1 MAAGASGDTP
11 GIFSALA
18 DPLLE
23 RPSVCPRQ
31 RRSLGVCWDP
41 TLVGYIRLLS
51 ESLAQLSLAAFDK
64 VVTATSGFRLRPGQ
78 HAMAECVAQTLA
90 RADLGEHASPTKAIA
105 VIQAGTGVG
114 KSAAYASTAI
124 ALALERK
131 TRVLISTAT
140 VALQEQL
147 MTKDLPA
154 LARTMDQPFV
164 FALAKGRGRYVCKL
178 KLERLV
184 GSGAASD
191 PLFDADDEVP
201 TAPTSRFASPLSE
214 EAREERRMQLF
225 DTMASSLATGS
236 WDGDRDSLAETP
248 DARDWSTVA
257 AERHT
262 CTVRHCPR
270 FRDCSYYQARTKL
283 SEANVI
289 VANHDLVLASLG
301 MKTLPDLDNC
311 LVIFDEG
318 HHLPAV
324 ALDQFSSAMDM
335 SNLRWLDKLPK
346 ILQEVSSKLQVELSE
361 DVNTVTSQLK
371 GALTTLA
378 RLAMYL
384 VWAHT
389 GQFAAGPPQGK
400 SAPTGGSDPH
410 SGGAW
415 GPGSAQGEGQD
426 GTLRFANGVLPEVL
440 TDPVTQIHAQA
451 AGLSKALEA
460 LGVEVKAVAKEDPS
474 QALLCAQLYA
484 KLGAL
489 APRLS
494 SVVSTANLLL
504 EHGAQPLAKW
514 LQADSEHGY
523 LTMTAHACPIVPG
536 DLLRQFLW
544 SQVRG
549 AVVTSASLTSCGSFD
564 FFLNEAGLINN
575 PNVQALEVASPF
587 DYATQGTLTVV
598 HTRADPKQADAY
610 TREMVGELLLDL
622 AEVEHGAL
630 VLFTSRAQMRL
641 ATEALGTGLQQVV
654 LVQGTQS
661 RTRLLASHA
670 ARVEAGLPSVIFG
683 MQSFGEGLDLPGTL
697 CETVFITKLP
707 FAPPS
712 DPVDE
717 ARAEWLRSVGRDPF
731 NELVIPATGI
741 KLLQWTGRAIRT
753 EDDRA
758 RVICYDKRLIQQ
770 AYGRRMLAGLPPYR
784 VEQRG
789 N

>member
-1 MAAGASGDTP
+1 MAA
-11 GIFSALA
+11 
-18 DPLLE
+18 
-23 RPSVCPRQ
+23 
-31 RRSLGVCWDP
+31 
-41 TLVGYIRLLS
+41 
-51 ESLAQLSLAAFDK
+51 
-64 VVTATSGFRLRPGQ
+64 
-78 HAMAECVAQTLA
+78 CVATTLA
-90 RADLGEHASPTKAIA
+90 RADLGEHATPTKAIA

-124 ALALERK
+124 ALALARK
-131 TRVLISTAT
+131 TRVVISTAT

-147 MTKDLPA
+147 MAKDLPA
-154 LARTMDQPFV
+154 LAATLGQPFA

-184 GSGAASD
+184 GSGGNDA
-191 PLFDADDEVP
+191 LFDADED
-201 TAPTSRFASPLSE
+201 APSATRYASPLSE
-214 EAREERRMQLF
+214 EAIEERRCRLYE
-225 DTMASSLATGS
+225 TMANTLANCS
-236 WDGDRDSLAETP
+236 WDGDRDTLMDAP
-248 DARDWSTVA
+248 DPRDWSMVA

-270 FRDCSYYQARTKL
+270 FSSCSYYQARIRL

-324 ALDQFSSAMDM
+324 ALDQFASAMDM

-346 ILQEVSSKLQVELSE
+346 TLQEVSSKLNLHLGE
-361 DVNTVTSQLK
+361 DVQTVTSQLK
-371 GALTTLA
+371 AALTTLA
-378 RLAMYL
+378 RMAMEL
-384 VWAHT
+384 VWAQT
-389 GQFAAGPPQGK
+389 GKNA
-400 SAPTGGSDPH
+400 H
-410 SGGAW
+410 
-415 GPGSAQGEGQD
+415 GEGQD
-426 GTLRFANGVLPEVL
+426 GTLRFANGVLPDDLV
-440 TDPVTQIHAQA
+440 DPVTQIHAQA
-451 AGLSKALEA
+451 AGLSKVLEA
-460 LGVEVKAVAKEDPS
+460 LGVDVKAVAKEDPS
-474 QALLCAQLYA
+474 QAVLCAQLYA
-484 KLGAL
+484 QLGAL
-489 APRLS
+489 APRLG

-504 EHGAQPLAKW
+504 EHGEQPLAKW
-514 LQADSEHGY
+514 LEIESSHGY
-523 LTMTAHACPIVPG
+523 LTATAHACPIVPG

-549 AVVTSASLTSCGSFD
+549 AIVTSASLTSCGSFD
-564 FFLNEAGLINN
+564 YFLKEAGLSNK
-575 PNVQALEVASPF
+575 PYVTALEVASPF
-587 DYATQGTLTVV
+587 EYATQGTLTVV

-610 TREMVGELLLDL
+610 TAEMVHLLMTDI
-622 AEVEHGAL
+622 EQVQRGAL
-630 VLFTSRAQMRL
+630 VLFTSRAQMRS
-641 ATEALGTGLQQVV
+641 ATEALPGHLIDMV

-670 ARVEAGLPSVIFG
+670 ARVASGMPSVLFG
-683 MQSFGEGLDLPGTL
+683 LQSFGEGLDLPGEL
-697 CETVFITKLP
+697 CETVFIAKLP

-753 EDDRA
+753 EADRA
-758 RVICYDKRLIQQ
+758 QVICYDKRLTQQ

-784 VEQRG
+784 METRPV
-789 N
+789 

>member
-1 MAAGASGDTP
+1 MAA
-11 GIFSALA
+11 
-18 DPLLE
+18 
-23 RPSVCPRQ
+23 
-31 RRSLGVCWDP
+31 
-41 TLVGYIRLLS
+41 
-51 ESLAQLSLAAFDK
+51 
-64 VVTATSGFRLRPGQ
+64 
-78 HAMAECVAQTLA
+78 CVATTLA
-90 RADLGEHASPTKAIA
+90 GADLGEHPTPTKAIA

-154 LARTMDQPFV
+154 LAKTMDKPFA

-184 GSGAASD
+184 GTGAGSD
-191 PLFDADDEVP
+191 ELFDADDD
-201 TAPTSRFASPLSE
+201 APAPSRYSSPLSE
-214 EAREERRMQLF
+214 EAMEERRTQLYE
-225 DTMASSLATGS
+225 TMASTLATGN
-236 WDGDRDSLAETP
+236 WDGDRDTLAEAP
-248 DARDWSTVA
+248 DPRDWSVVA

-270 FRDCSYYQARTKL
+270 FRDCSYYEARNRL
-283 SEANVI
+283 AEANVI

-324 ALDQFSSAMDM
+324 ALDQFSSAMDL

-346 ILQEVSSKLQVELSE
+346 ILQEVSSKLNLHLGE

-378 RLAMYL
+378 RMAMDL
-384 VWAHT
+384 VWAQT
-389 GQFAAGPPQGK
+389 GKNA
-400 SAPTGGSDPH
+400 H
-410 SGGAW
+410 
-415 GPGSAQGEGQD
+415 GEGQD
-426 GTLRFANGVLPEVL
+426 GTLRFANGKLPDDL
-440 TDPVTQIHAQA
+440 ADPVTQIQAQA
-451 AGLSKALEA
+451 NGLSTTLEA
-460 LGVEVKAVAKEDPS
+460 LGLEVKAVAKEDPS
-474 QALLCAQLYA
+474 QAVLCAQLYT
-484 KLGAL
+484 KLGSL
-489 APRLS
+489 APRLG
-494 SVVSTANLLL
+494 SVVSTASLLL
-504 EHGAQPLAKW
+504 EHGDQPLAKW
-514 LQADSEHGY
+514 LQAESEHGY

-544 SQVRG
+544 SKVRG
-549 AVVTSASLTSCGSFD
+549 AVVTSASLTSCGNFD
-564 FFLNEAGLINN
+564 YFLKEAGLSNN

-587 DYATQGTLTVV
+587 DYAKQGTLTVV
-598 HTRADPKQADAY
+598 HTVAEPKNADAY
-610 TREMVGELLLDL
+610 TAEMVQALMTDIEQ
-622 AEVEHGAL
+622 VKRGAL
-630 VLFTSRAQMRL
+630 VLFTSRAQMRA
-641 ATEALGTGLQQVV
+641 ATEALPGYLQDMV

-661 RTRLLASHA
+661 RARLLSSHM
-670 ARVEAGLPSVIFG
+670 ARVESGMPSVLFG
-683 MQSFGEGLDLPGTL
+683 LQSFGEGLDLPGAL
-697 CETVFITKLP
+697 CETVFIAKLP

-717 ARAEWLRSVGRDPF
+717 ARAEWLRTVGRDPF

-753 EDDRA
+753 EEDHA
-758 RVICYDKRLIQQ
+758 QVICYDKRLTQT
-770 AYGRRMLAGLPPYR
+770 AYGRRMLSGLPPYR
-784 VEQRG
+784 LEKR
-789 N
+789 